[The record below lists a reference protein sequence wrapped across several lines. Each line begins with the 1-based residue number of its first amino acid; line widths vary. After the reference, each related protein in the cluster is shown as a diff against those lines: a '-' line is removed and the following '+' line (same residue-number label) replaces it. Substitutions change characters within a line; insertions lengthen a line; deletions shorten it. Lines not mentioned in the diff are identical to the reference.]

1 VLKMSER
8 QSTADLIAK
17 HIEDPDAQW
26 SLGTFGGIAEFAR
39 DRGEDVAIELGDR
52 SLSAVTSRGGIRIS
66 PSPAITPFASESI
79 TRLGWAHRV
88 SLCLPEQDCAM
99 NGRKVLTEIG
109 PDDAPLRD
117 SDRGAIVFDL
127 GLDVKHADLCIR
139 VADPAVAA
147 ELRKCV
153 GQNVFD
159 PANPAMRI
167 ILAASPHRVFVS
179 RIGRAEVYQPIP
191 SANGKSPDG
200 PHTHVLP
207 KLLQHR
213 RTHAATEPVPD
224 GFVPCAHLYP
234 QHPIKDAFGREKLF
248 DDASHHA
255 FQELLEKFGA
265 PEAAALKARVT
276 ALVEA
281 GQGPESMAAALDR
294 LSRTAVRVALRQL
307 KAKGHASPA
316 LNAWLA
322 LHEHAEEDEAEDDTQ
337 ALGH

>member
-1 VLKMSER
+1 MSE
-8 QSTADLIAK
+8 QQPTAKLIAK
-17 HIEDPDAQW
+17 HIENPDTQW

-39 DRGEDVAIELGDR
+39 DRDEDVAIDLSDR

-66 PSPAITPFASESI
+66 PSEAMTPFASESI
-79 TRLGWAHRV
+79 ARLGWAHRI

-99 NGRKVLTEIG
+99 NRRKVLTEVG
-109 PDDAPLRD
+109 PDDAPLRS
-117 SDRGAIVFDL
+117 SDRGAILFDL
-127 GLDVKHADLCIR
+127 GLDVKQADLCIR

-153 GQNVFD
+153 GRNVFD

-234 QHPIKDAFGREKLF
+234 RHPLKDAFGRERPF
-248 DDASHHA
+248 DAASHRA
-255 FQELLEKFGA
+255 FQELLETFGA
-265 PEAAALKARVT
+265 PEATELKARVI

-281 GQGPESMAAALDR
+281 GQGPEHGAGVADR
-294 LSRTAVRVALRQL
+294 LSRTTIRVALRQL
-307 KAKGHASPA
+307 KAKGHASAA

-322 LHEHAEEDEAEDDTQ
+322 LHEHAEEDETDDDTQ

>member
-1 VLKMSER
+1 MSER
-8 QSTADLIAK
+8 QSTADLIAT
-17 HIEDPDAQW
+17 HIENPDTQW

-52 SLSAVTSRGGIRIS
+52 SLSAVTARGGIRIA
-66 PSPAITPFASESI
+66 PSEAMTPFASESI

-99 NGRKVLTEIG
+99 NRRKVFTEIG
-109 PDDAPLRD
+109 SDDAPLRD
-117 SDRGAIVFDL
+117 SDRGAILFDL
-127 GLDVKHADLCIR
+127 GLDVKQVDLCIR
-139 VADPAVAA
+139 VTDPAVAA
-147 ELRKCV
+147 ELRKCI

-191 SANGKSPDG
+191 SASGKSPDG

-234 QHPIKDAFGREKLF
+234 QHPVKDAFGREKPF
-248 DDASHHA
+248 DDACHHA
-255 FQELLEKFGA
+255 FQDLLDKFGA
-265 PEAAALKARVT
+265 PEAAALKARVI

-281 GQGPESMAAALDR
+281 GRGPDHGGGAIDR
-294 LSRTAVRVALRQL
+294 LSRTTIRVALRQL
-307 KAKGHASPA
+307 EARGHASPT

-322 LHEHAEEDEAEDDTQ
+322 LHEHAGEDDVEDDTQ

>member
-1 VLKMSER
+1 VLKMSVR
-8 QSTADLIAK
+8 QPTAKLIAK
-17 HIEDPDAQW
+17 HIADPDTQW

-39 DRGEDVAIELGDR
+39 DRDEDVAIDLGDR

-66 PSPAITPFASESI
+66 PSQAMTPFASESI
-79 TRLGWAHRV
+79 ARVGWAHRV
-88 SLCLPEQDCAM
+88 SLCLPEQECAM
-99 NGRKVLTEIG
+99 NRRRMFTEVG
-109 PDDAPLRD
+109 PDDAPLRT
-117 SDRGAIVFDL
+117 SDHGAILFDL
-127 GLDVKHADLCIR
+127 GLDVKQADLCVR
-139 VADPAVAA
+139 VDDPAVVA

-167 ILAASPHRVFVS
+167 ILAANPHRVFVS

-234 QHPIKDAFGREKLF
+234 QHPIKDAFGREKPF

-281 GQGPESMAAALDR
+281 GQGPEHVVGTADR
-294 LSRTAVRVALRQL
+294 LSRMTIRVALRQL
-307 KAKGHASPA
+307 KAKGHASAA
-316 LNAWLA
+316 LGAWLA
-322 LHEHAEEDEAEDDTQ
+322 LHERAEEDEMDDDTQ

>member
-1 VLKMSER
+1 MSER
-8 QSTADLIAK
+8 QATAKLIAK

-39 DRGEDVAIELGDR
+39 DRDEHVVIGLSDR
-52 SLSAVTSRGGIRIS
+52 SLSAVTPRGGIRIS
-66 PSPAITPFASESI
+66 PSETMTPFASESI
-79 TRLGWAHRV
+79 ARLGWAHRV

-99 NGRKVLTEIG
+99 NQRRVLTEIG
-109 PDDAPLRD
+109 PDDAPLRT
-117 SDRGAIVFDL
+117 SDHGAILFDL
-127 GLDVKHADLCIR
+127 GLDVKQADLCIR

-147 ELRKCV
+147 ELRKCA
-153 GQNVFD
+153 GRNVFD

-167 ILAASPHRVFVS
+167 ILAANPHRVFVS

-207 KLLQHR
+207 RLLQHR

-234 QHPIKDAFGREKLF
+234 QHPIKDAFGREKPF
-248 DDASHHA
+248 DDASHYA

-265 PEAAALKARVT
+265 PEATALKTRVI

-281 GQGPESMAAALDR
+281 RQGPESMPTALDR
-294 LSRTAVRVALRQL
+294 LSRTTIRVALRQL
-307 KAKGHASPA
+307 KAKGHASAA

-322 LHEHAEEDEAEDDTQ
+322 LHEHAEEDETDDDTQ
-337 ALGH
+337 TLGH

>member
-1 VLKMSER
+1 MSER
-8 QSTADLIAK
+8 QSTAKLIAR

-39 DRGEDVAIELGDR
+39 DRDEDVAIELGDR

-66 PSPAITPFASESI
+66 PSEVMTPFASESI
-79 TRLGWAHRV
+79 ARLGWAHRV

-99 NGRKVLTEIG
+99 NQRKVLTEIG
-109 PDDAPLRD
+109 PDDAPLRT
-117 SDRGAIVFDL
+117 SDRGAILFDL
-127 GLDVKHADLCIR
+127 GLDVMQADLCIR
-139 VADPAVAA
+139 VANHAVAA
-147 ELRKCV
+147 ELRSYV

-167 ILAASPHRVFVS
+167 ILSASPHRVFVS
-179 RIGRAEVYQPIP
+179 RVGRAEVYQPIP

-234 QHPIKDAFGREKLF
+234 QHPIKDAFGREKPF
-248 DDASHHA
+248 DDASHRA

-265 PEAAALKARVT
+265 PEAAALKARVI

-281 GQGPESMAAALDR
+281 AQEPESMATVVLDR
-294 LSRTAVRVALRQL
+294 FSRTAVRVALRQL
-307 KAKGHASPA
+307 KAKGHASSA

-322 LHEHAEEDEAEDDTQ
+322 LHERAEEDETDDDTQ